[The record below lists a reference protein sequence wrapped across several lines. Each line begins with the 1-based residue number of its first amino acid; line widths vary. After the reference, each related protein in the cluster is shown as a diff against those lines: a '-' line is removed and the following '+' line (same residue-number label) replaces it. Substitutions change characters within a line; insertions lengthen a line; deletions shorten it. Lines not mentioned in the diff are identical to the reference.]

1 MKLLSSDLA
10 FSEIKKRT
18 VSVPLCE
25 KVCLWMILFLLP
37 LVFLVSSGQ
46 AIFMRGESS
55 CCSAVL
61 SKTASFKGYFELLI
75 PKGIHSRLLR
85 CCEHIKKEFDRRHGP
100 TWHCIVGR
108 NFGNP
113 ISTLFCFCGAVIFCF
128 LLRFDDISCY
138 FVGIVV
144 ISCFWFLIGVGICWM
159 ADAVS
164 MVKAWN
170 T

>member
-1 MKLLSSDLA
+1 MIQAFEKLN
-10 FSEIKKRT
+10 
-18 VSVPLCE
+18 VE
-25 KVCLWMILFLLP
+25 KDV
-37 LVFLVSSGQ
+37 
-46 AIFMRGESS
+46 A
-55 CCSAVL
+55 
-61 SKTASFKGYFELLI
+61 
-75 PKGIHSRLLR
+75 
-85 CCEHIKKEFDRRHGP
+85 EHIKKEFDRRHGP

-113 ISTLFCFCGAVIFCF
+113 ISTPFCFCGAVIFCF